1 MTFAAGG
8 VYLDWNATAPLAA
21 AARAALHA
29 CLDDERLGN
38 PSSLHA
44 AGRRARTL
52 LEEARRTLAE
62 CLESSPEEIVF
73 TSGGT
78 EANALFLRG
87 AAARLEPGLIA
98 VSAVEHSSVY
108 ETARLL
114 AAHGWRLVEIPVDA
128 EGRIDPFAFERILR
142 ERPAIVS
149 VMLAHNETGVI
160 QDVAALARAAREAG
174 ALVHCD
180 AVQAAGKMPL
190 SRRGLGVHAITLS
203 GHKFGAPPGIG
214 ALVLAREVALE
225 PLITGGGQEA
235 GRRSG
240 TENVP
245 GAMAMAAAL
254 VEALEAR
261 ESWHA
266 RLRSLQ
272 QRLEAGLA
280 AQGAVIFGAGATRL
294 PNTTFFAL
302 PGLEGAALASRLDRA
317 GFAVGTGSACSSAQP
332 GAPRSLLAMGVPEV
346 LARGAVRVS
355 TGRSTTE
362 ADIDG
367 FLAALAQAAG
377 QLRRLAALCAD

>member
-1 MTFAAGG
+1 MTLAPGG

-21 AARAALHA
+21 AARAVLQS
-29 CLDDERLGN
+29 CLDADLLGN
-38 PSSLHA
+38 PSSLHS

-52 LEEARRTLAE
+52 LEEARRTLAG
-62 CLESSPEEIVF
+62 CLETAPEEIVF

-87 AAARLEPGLIA
+87 AAALMEPGLIA

-128 EGRIDPFAFERILR
+128 EGRIDPLAFERILR

-160 QDVAALARAAREAG
+160 QDVASLARAAREAG

-180 AVQAAGKMPL
+180 AVQAVGKMPL
-190 SRRGLGVHAITLS
+190 SRRALGVHALTLS
-203 GHKFGAPPGIG
+203 GHKFGAPTGIG
-214 ALVLAREVALE
+214 ALVLAREVALA
-225 PLITGGGQEA
+225 PLLTGGGQEA

-261 ESWHA
+261 ESLHA
-266 RLRSLQ
+266 RLHALQ

-280 AQGAVIFGAGATRL
+280 AQGAVIFGAGAARL

-317 GFAVGTGSACSSAQP
+317 GFAVGTGSACSSGEP
-332 GAPRSLLAMGVPEV
+332 GAPRSLLAMGVPEA

-355 TGRSTTE
+355 TGSSTTE

-377 QLRRLAALCAD
+377 DLRRLAALCAD

>member
-1 MTFAAGG
+1 MAQSITIDPVTRIEGHSKI
-8 VYLDWNATAPLAA
+8 TI
-21 AARAALHA
+21 R
-29 CLDDERLGN
+29 LDDQGRVD
-38 PSSLHA
+38 SL
-44 AGRRARTL
+44 
-52 LEEARRTLAE
+52 
-62 CLESSPEEIVF
+62 
-73 TSGGT
+73 
-78 EANALFLRG
+78 
-87 AAARLEPGLIA
+87 
-98 VSAVEHSSVY
+98 
-108 ETARLL
+108 
-114 AAHGWRLVEIPVDA
+114 
-128 EGRIDPFAFERILR
+128 AFERILR
-142 ERPAIVS
+142 DRPAIVS

-160 QDVAALARAAREAG
+160 QEVAELARAARAAG

-180 AVQAAGKMPL
+180 AVQAAGKMPC
-190 SRRGLGVHAITLS
+190 SRRALGVHAVSLS

-214 ALVLAREVALE
+214 ALVLAREVTLE

-245 GAMAMAAAL
+245 GAMSMAAAL
-254 VEALEAR
+254 VEALEAG
-261 ESWHA
+261 ESLHA

-302 PGLEGAALASRLDRA
+302 PGLEGAALAGVLDRA
-317 GFAVGTGSACSSAQP
+317 GFAVGTGSACSSGEP
-332 GAPRSLLAMGVPEV
+332 GAPRSLLAMGVPEA

-355 TGRSTTE
+355 TGSSTTE

-367 FLAALAQAAG
+367 FLAALAQAAE

>member
-1 MTFAAGG
+1 MLRKQPLWRRELSTFCKPK
-8 VYLDWNATAPLAA
+8 LKLLRKPNAN
-21 AARAALHA
+21 R
-29 CLDDERLGN
+29 CLTHSPPRL
-38 PSSLHA
+38 P
-44 AGRRARTL
+44 
-52 LEEARRTLAE
+52 
-62 CLESSPEEIVF
+62 
-73 TSGGT
+73 
-78 EANALFLRG
+78 G

-190 SRRGLGVHAITLS
+190 SRRGLGVHALTLS

-317 GFAVGTGSACSSAQP
+317 GFAVGTGSACSSGEP
-332 GAPRSLLAMGVPEV
+332 GAPRSLLAMGVPEA

-355 TGRSTTE
+355 TGSSTTE

-377 QLRRLAALCAD
+377 DLRRLAALCAD